1 MKLIHKLL
9 ITNLIITLLLVLT
22 MFGLNAITN
31 KRMLNNVFEDI
42 DNEAFNR
49 IATEISQQYQQ
60 TGSIGMFID
69 SKALWYELI
78 NRNFHSSRLLF
89 SPNNPK
95 PREPGPFTQD
105 GPPEKHMQNEA
116 MPPPD
121 DFGKPPSF
129 DQAPEFDPSTEFNEP
144 ANFADMREPPPRNKP
159 MADDFIPF
167 EKRLSLLDAKGEILI
182 AGNTETEVVNEQ
194 EITHNGDVVAVLQ
207 LHANRSHVSALTQ
220 HYLNTQINISFW
232 TAGIGLLIALL
243 FSYLLARHFTNP
255 ISQLK
260 KGAKALAE
268 REFETQITVNSS
280 DEFATLADDFNRI
293 ATELRRFES
302 QQSQW
307 IMDISHELRTPLTIL
322 EGELEA
328 INDGIIEPNQK
339 AISSLQEE
347 VALLSRL
354 VNDLHKVSSLD
365 RHSFNYHMEAID
377 FNALVALQA
386 HKYAFKFQS
395 KNITLNATLPEQT
408 VMVLADQNRITQVL
422 QNILENNLRYTDEQQ
437 KVWLD
442 LTVSNHHVFL
452 SIEDSGPG
460 VPDEALEKLFDR
472 LYRTDSSR
480 NRKTGGFGLGLAI
493 CQTIVEAHQGKINA
507 TKSRLGGLCIT
518 LKLPLAEAH

>member
-1 MKLIHKLL
+1 
-9 ITNLIITLLLVLT
+9 
-22 MFGLNAITN
+22 
-31 KRMLNNVFEDI
+31 
-42 DNEAFNR
+42 
-49 IATEISQQYQQ
+49 
-60 TGSIGMFID
+60 
-69 SKALWYELI
+69 
-78 NRNFHSSRLLF
+78 
-89 SPNNPK
+89 
-95 PREPGPFTQD
+95 
-105 GPPEKHMQNEA
+105 
-116 MPPPD
+116 
-121 DFGKPPSF
+121 
-129 DQAPEFDPSTEFNEP
+129 
-144 ANFADMREPPPRNKP
+144 
-159 MADDFIPF
+159 
-167 EKRLSLLDAKGEILI
+167 
-182 AGNTETEVVNEQ
+182 
-194 EITHNGDVVAVLQ
+194 
-207 LHANRSHVSALTQ
+207 
-220 HYLNTQINISFW
+220 
-232 TAGIGLLIALL
+232 
-243 FSYLLARHFTNP
+243 
-255 ISQLK
+255 
-260 KGAKALAE
+260 
-268 REFETQITVNSS
+268 
-280 DEFATLADDFNRI
+280 
-293 ATELRRFES
+293 
-302 QQSQW
+302 
-307 IMDISHELRTPLTIL
+307 MDISHELRTPLTIL

-377 FNALVALQA
+377 FNTLVALQA

-493 CQTIVEAHQGKINA
+493 CQTIVEAHLGKINA

-518 LKLPLAEAH
+518 LKLPLAEAQ

>member
-1 MKLIHKLL
+1 MIPMKLIHKLL

-42 DNEAFNR
+42 DNEAFNL

-89 SPNNPK
+89 SPNRPK
-95 PREPGPFTQD
+95 PREPRPFSLE
-105 GPPEKHMQNEA
+105 GPPQKHMQNEG
-116 MPPPD
+116 M
-121 DFGKPPSF
+121 
-129 DQAPEFDPSTEFNEP
+129 
-144 ANFADMREPPPRNKP
+144 PPPRNKP
-159 MADDFIPF
+159 MADDFMPF
-167 EKRLSLLDAKGEILI
+167 EKRLSLLDAKGKILI
-182 AGNTETEVVNEQ
+182 AGNTDTEVVNEQ
-194 EITHNGDVVAVLQ
+194 EITHNGAVVAVLQ
-207 LHANRSHVSALTQ
+207 LHANGNHVSALTQ
-220 HYLNTQINISFW
+220 HYLNTQINISLW

-260 KGAKALAE
+260 EGAKALAE
-268 REFETQITVNSS
+268 REFETKITVNSS
-280 DEFATLADDFNRI
+280 DEFATLAEDFNRI

-347 VALLSRL
+347 VTLLSRL
-354 VNDLHKVSSLD
+354 VNDLHKVSTLD
-365 RHSFNYHMEAID
+365 RYSFNYQMEEID
-377 FNALVALQA
+377 FNTLVTLQA

-395 KNITLNATLPEQT
+395 KNITLNATLSEQP
-408 VMVLADQNRITQVL
+408 VIILADQNRITQVL

-442 LTVSNHHVFL
+442 LTVSKHHVFL

-493 CQTIVEAHQGKINA
+493 CQTIIEAHHGSINA

-518 LKLPLAEAH
+518 LKLPLAEA